1 MSDEDEFVRKCNE
14 FKKELEAMGEE
25 ERDRAVR
32 DILEWL
38 VDAYVNIANAYS
50 RWPLKAIRIMREY
63 KKEIEENRHKIAVC
77 LVYAVKEEY
86 QELMSK
92 IFMNMFSLFF

>member
-1 MSDEDEFVRKCNE
+1 MSDDDEFVRKCNE
-14 FKKELEAMGEE
+14 FKKELEEMSEE
-25 ERDRAVR
+25 ERDKAVKE
-32 DILEWL
+32 ILEWL

-50 RWPLKAIRIMREY
+50 KGPLKAIGIMREY

-77 LVYAVKEEY
+77 LVYAVKEKY
-86 QELMSK
+86 QDLMSK